1 METRVDGGSGPT
13 LLIVDD
19 SATMRAMVKR
29 AATLSGVPL
38 GTILEAANGREA
50 LAVLGQ
56 HHVDAVFTDINMPVM
71 TGVELLKQMA
81 AEPRWAHVLRV
92 IISTD
97 ASDVRRQE
105 VSDLNVRHHVQ
116 KPVRPEAVCD
126 VLSQLVGSA
135 SR

>member
-1 METRVDGGSGPT
+1 METRMDSEPGLT

-29 AATLSGVPL
+29 AATLSGVVL
-38 GTILEAANGREA
+38 GEILEAANGQEA
-50 LAVLGQ
+50 LDVLGRAK
-56 HHVDAVFTDINMPVM
+56 VDAVFTDINMPVM
-71 TGVELLKQMA
+71 TGVELLKRMA
-81 AEPRWAHVLRV
+81 AESKWSHVLRV

-105 VSDLNVRHHVQ
+105 VSELNVRHYVQ

-126 VLSQLVGSA
+126 VLSQLVA
-135 SR
+135 S

>member
-1 METRVDGGSGPT
+1 METRMDSEPGLT

-29 AATLSGVPL
+29 AATLSGVAL
-38 GTILEAANGREA
+38 ETILEAANGQQA
-50 LAVLGQ
+50 LDVLASVK
-56 HHVDAVFTDINMPVM
+56 VDAVFTDINMPVM
-71 TGVELLKQMA
+71 TGVELLRRMA
-81 AEPRWAHVLRV
+81 AEKQWSHILRV

-105 VSDLNVRHHVQ
+105 VSDLNVRHYVQ

-126 VLSQLVGSA
+126 VLSQLVAGA
-135 SR
+135 R

>member
-1 METRVDGGSGPT
+1 METRMDSEPGLT

-29 AATLSGVPL
+29 AATLSGVAL
-38 GTILEAANGREA
+38 DTILEAANGQQA
-50 LAVLGQ
+50 LDVLGSVK
-56 HHVDAVFTDINMPVM
+56 VDAVFTDINMPVM
-71 TGVELLKQMA
+71 TGVELLKRMA
-81 AEPRWAHVLRV
+81 AEARWSHVLRV

-105 VSDLNVRHHVQ
+105 VSDLNVRHYVQ

-126 VLSQLVGSA
+126 VLSQLVARA
-135 SR
+135 S

>member
-1 METRVDGGSGPT
+1 METRMDSEPGLT

-29 AATLSGVPL
+29 AATLSGVAL
-38 GTILEAANGREA
+38 GEILEAANGQEA
-50 LAVLGQ
+50 LDVLGRAK
-56 HHVDAVFTDINMPVM
+56 VDAVFTDINMPVM
-71 TGVELLKQMA
+71 TGVELLKRMA
-81 AEPRWAHVLRV
+81 AESKWSHVLRV

-105 VSDLNVRHHVQ
+105 VSDLNVRHYVQ

-126 VLSQLVGSA
+126 VLSQLVAGA
-135 SR
+135 N

>member
-1 METRVDGGSGPT
+1 MDTRMDNEPGLT

-29 AATLSGVPL
+29 AATLSGVTL
-38 GTILEAANGREA
+38 ETILEAANGQEA
-50 LAVLGQ
+50 LDVLA
-56 HHVDAVFTDINMPVM
+56 HAKVDAVFTDFNMPVM
-71 TGVELLKQMA
+71 TGVELLRRMA
-81 AEPRWAHVLRV
+81 AEPKWAHVLRV

-97 ASDVRRQE
+97 ASDVRRHE
-105 VSDLNVRHHVQ
+105 VSDLNVRHYVQ

-135 SR
+135 G

>member
-1 METRVDGGSGPT
+1 MDSEAGLT

-29 AATLSGVPL
+29 AATLSGVAL
-38 GTILEAANGREA
+38 GAILEAANGQEA
-50 LAVLGQ
+50 LDVLGRSK
-56 HHVDAVFTDINMPVM
+56 VDAVFTDINMPVM
-71 TGVELLKQMA
+71 TGVELLKRMA
-81 AEPRWAHVLRV
+81 AEAKWSHVLRV

-105 VSDLNVRHHVQ
+105 VSDLNVRHYVQ

-126 VLSQLVGSA
+126 VLSQLVA
-135 SR
+135 S

>member
-1 METRVDGGSGPT
+1 METRVDGGSGLT

-38 GTILEAANGREA
+38 AAILEAANGQEA
-50 LAVLGQ
+50 LDVLERS
-56 HHVDAVFTDINMPVM
+56 HVDAIFTDINMPVM
-71 TGVELLKQMA
+71 TGVELLKRMA
-81 AEPRWAHVLRV
+81 AETRWAHVLRV

-105 VSDLNVRHHVQ
+105 VSSLHVRHYVQ

-126 VLSQLVGSA
+126 VLSQLVVSP
-135 SR
+135 S

>member
-1 METRVDGGSGPT
+1 METRMDSEPGLT

-29 AATLSGVPL
+29 AATLSGVAL
-38 GTILEAANGREA
+38 GEILEAANGQEA
-50 LAVLGQ
+50 LDVLSRAK
-56 HHVDAVFTDINMPVM
+56 VDAVFTDINMPVM
-71 TGVELLKQMA
+71 TGVELLRRMA
-81 AEPRWAHVLRV
+81 AESKWSHVLRV

-105 VSDLNVRHHVQ
+105 VSDLNVRHYVQ

-126 VLSQLVGSA
+126 VLSQLVA
-135 SR
+135 S

>member
-1 METRVDGGSGPT
+1 MDSGSGLT

-29 AATLSGVPL
+29 AASLSGVAL
-38 GTILEAANGREA
+38 ATILEAANGQEA
-50 LAVLGQ
+50 LDVLARSR
-56 HHVDAVFTDINMPVM
+56 VDAVFTDINMPVM
-71 TGVELLKQMA
+71 TGVELLKRMA
-81 AEPRWAHVLRV
+81 AEARWSHVLRV

-105 VSDLNVRHHVQ
+105 VSDLNVRHYVQ

-126 VLSQLVGSA
+126 VLSQLVTSA
-135 SR
+135 S

>member
-1 METRVDGGSGPT
+1 METRVDGGTGPT

-29 AATLSGVPL
+29 AAALSGVPL
-38 GTILEAANGREA
+38 GAILEAANGQEA
-50 LAVLGQ
+50 LDVLGR
-56 HHVDAVFTDINMPVM
+56 HHVDAIFTDINMPVM
-71 TGVELLKQMA
+71 TGVELLKRMA
-81 AEPRWAHVLRV
+81 AEARWAHVLRV

-97 ASDVRRQE
+97 ASDVRREE
-105 VSDLNVRHHVQ
+105 VSGLHVRHYVQ

-126 VLSQLVGSA
+126 VLSQLVGSP

>member
-1 METRVDGGSGPT
+1 METRMDSEPGLT

-29 AATLSGVPL
+29 AATLSGVAL
-38 GTILEAANGREA
+38 DAILEAANGQEA
-50 LAVLGQ
+50 LDVLERTK
-56 HHVDAVFTDINMPVM
+56 VDAVFTDINMPVM
-71 TGVELLKQMA
+71 TGVELLKRMA
-81 AEPRWAHVLRV
+81 TETRWSHVLRV

-105 VSDLNVRHHVQ
+105 VSELNVRHYVQ

-126 VLSQLVGSA
+126 VLSQLVA
-135 SR
+135 S

>member
-1 METRVDGGSGPT
+1 MDSEPGLT

-29 AATLSGVPL
+29 AATLSGVAL
-38 GTILEAANGREA
+38 AEILEAANGQEA
-50 LAVLGQ
+50 LDVLGRAK
-56 HHVDAVFTDINMPVM
+56 VDAVFTDINMPVM
-71 TGVELLKQMA
+71 TGVELLKRMA
-81 AEPRWAHVLRV
+81 AESRWSHVLRV

-105 VSDLNVRHHVQ
+105 VSELKVRHYVQ

-126 VLSQLVGSA
+126 VLSQLVA
-135 SR
+135 S

>member
-29 AATLSGVPL
+29 AVTLSGVPL
-38 GTILEAANGREA
+38 GTLLEAANGREA
-50 LAVLGQ
+50 LDLLGK
-56 HHVDAVFTDINMPVM
+56 HRVDAVFTDINMPVM

-81 AEPRWAHVLRV
+81 TEPRWAHVLRV

-105 VSDLNVRHHVQ
+105 VKDLNVRHYVQ

>member
-1 METRVDGGSGPT
+1 MDSEGGLT

-29 AATLSGVPL
+29 AATLSGVAL
-38 GTILEAANGREA
+38 GEILEAANGQEA
-50 LAVLGQ
+50 LDVLGRSK
-56 HHVDAVFTDINMPVM
+56 VDAVFTDINMPVM
-71 TGVELLKQMA
+71 TGVELLKRMA
-81 AEPRWAHVLRV
+81 AETKWSHVLRV

-105 VSDLNVRHHVQ
+105 VSDLNVRHYVQ

-126 VLSQLVGSA
+126 VLSQLVA
-135 SR
+135 S

>member
-1 METRVDGGSGPT
+1 METRLDDESGLT

-29 AATLSGVPL
+29 AVSLSGVPL
-38 GTILEAANGREA
+38 GAILEAANGQEA
-50 LAVLGQ
+50 LDVLAG
-56 HHVDAVFTDINMPVM
+56 HRVDAVFTDINMPVM
-71 TGVELLKQMA
+71 TGVELLRRMSA
-81 AEPRWAHVLRV
+81 DSRCTGVLRV

-105 VSDLNVRHHVQ
+105 VSSLDVRHYVQ

-135 SR
+135 R

>member
-1 METRVDGGSGPT
+1 METRMDSEPGLT

-29 AATLSGVPL
+29 AATLSGVAL
-38 GTILEAANGREA
+38 GEILEAANGQEA
-50 LAVLGQ
+50 LDVLGRAK
-56 HHVDAVFTDINMPVM
+56 VDAVFTDINMPVM
-71 TGVELLKQMA
+71 TGVELLKRMA
-81 AEPRWAHVLRV
+81 AESKWSHVLRV

-105 VSDLNVRHHVQ
+105 VSDLNVRHYVQ

-126 VLSQLVGSA
+126 VLSQLVAGA
-135 SR
+135 R

>member
-1 METRVDGGSGPT
+1 MLTGMGSGSGLT

-19 SATMRAMVKR
+19 SVTMRAMVKR
-29 AATLSGVPL
+29 AASLSGVA
-38 GTILEAANGREA
+38 ISAIFEAANGQEA
-50 LAVLGQ
+50 LDVLERAQ
-56 HHVDAVFTDINMPVM
+56 VDAVFTDINMPVM
-71 TGVELLKQMA
+71 TGVELLKRMA
-81 AEPRWAHVLRV
+81 AETRWSHVLRV

-105 VSDLNVRHHVQ
+105 VSDLNVRHYVQ

-135 SR
+135 G

>member
-1 METRVDGGSGPT
+1 MDNEPGLT

-29 AATLSGVPL
+29 AAALSGVTL
-38 GTILEAANGREA
+38 DAILEAANGQEA
-50 LAVLGQ
+50 LDVLT
-56 HHVDAVFTDINMPVM
+56 HAKVDAVFTDINMPVM
-71 TGVELLKQMA
+71 TGVELLRRMA
-81 AEPRWAHVLRV
+81 AEPKWAHVLRV

-105 VSDLNVRHHVQ
+105 VSDLNVRHYVQ

-135 SR
+135 G

>member
-1 METRVDGGSGPT
+1 METRMDSEPGLT

-29 AATLSGVPL
+29 AATLSGVAL
-38 GTILEAANGREA
+38 EEILEAANGQEA
-50 LAVLGQ
+50 LDVLGRAK
-56 HHVDAVFTDINMPVM
+56 VDAVFTDINMPVM
-71 TGVELLKQMA
+71 TGVELLKRMA
-81 AEPRWAHVLRV
+81 AESKWSHVLRV

-105 VSDLNVRHHVQ
+105 VSDLNVRHYVQ

-126 VLSQLVGSA
+126 VLSQLVA
-135 SR
+135 S

>member
-1 METRVDGGSGPT
+1 METRMDSEPGLT

-29 AATLSGVPL
+29 AATLSGVAL
-38 GTILEAANGREA
+38 GEILEAANGQEA
-50 LAVLGQ
+50 LDVLGRAK
-56 HHVDAVFTDINMPVM
+56 VDAVFTDINMPVM
-71 TGVELLKQMA
+71 TGVELLRRMA
-81 AEPRWAHVLRV
+81 AESKWSHVLRV

-105 VSDLNVRHHVQ
+105 VSDLNVRHYVQ

-126 VLSQLVGSA
+126 VLSQLVA
-135 SR
+135 S

>member
-1 METRVDGGSGPT
+1 METRMDSEPGLT

-29 AATLSGVPL
+29 AATLSGVAL
-38 GTILEAANGREA
+38 GEILEAANGQEA
-50 LAVLGQ
+50 LDVLGRAK
-56 HHVDAVFTDINMPVM
+56 VDAVFTDINMPVM
-71 TGVELLKQMA
+71 TGVELLKRMA
-81 AEPRWAHVLRV
+81 AESKWSHVLRV

-105 VSDLNVRHHVQ
+105 VSDLNVRHYVQ

-126 VLSQLVGSA
+126 VLSQLVA
-135 SR
+135 S

>member
-1 METRVDGGSGPT
+1 METRMDTEPGLT

-29 AATLSGVPL
+29 AATLSGVAL
-38 GTILEAANGREA
+38 ETILEAANGQQA
-50 LAVLGQ
+50 LDVLASVK
-56 HHVDAVFTDINMPVM
+56 VDAVFTDINMPVM
-71 TGVELLKQMA
+71 TGVELLKRMA
-81 AEPRWAHVLRV
+81 VEKQWSHILRV

-105 VSDLNVRHHVQ
+105 VSDLNVRHYVQ

-126 VLSQLVGSA
+126 VLSQLVAGA
-135 SR
+135 R